1 MRYIKIL
8 LSMILLFCLAVN
20 AYAQPEPGS
29 PNIVYTD
36 PAIREMKQALDGTY
50 NPDQSVKGKPPASS
64 SLSNQASQS
73 SFPNYMAKAND
84 FLNGAA
90 ANNYYAVTVPDFINR
105 TKIDTNWVIV
115 DIRPADAYAQGH
127 IGNAINVPASN
138 LISLMGTTVPAG
150 KRVAVYGT
158 TNTDA
163 AFGAMAL
170 SIFGNREAYVLLD
183 GISAWQA
190 AGMPVV
196 T

>member
-1 MRYIKIL
+1 MKHGKIL
-8 LSMILLFCLAVN
+8 LSMILILCLAVQV
-20 AYAQPEPGS
+20 YALPEPDS
-29 PNIVYTD
+29 PSIVSTD
-36 PAIREMKQALDGTY
+36 PAIKEMEQALQGLS
-50 NPDQSVKGKPPASS
+50 NPDQSAKGKPPASS
-64 SLSNQASQS
+64 SLSNQAGQS
-73 SFPNYMAKAND
+73 AFPNYMAKAND

-150 KRVAVYGT
+150 KRVAVCGT

-183 GISAWQA
+183 GLSAWQA
-190 AGMPVV
+190 SGMPVV
-196 T
+196 A